1 MKLCSFALRTPLGT
15 ALRVGVMHGD
25 SIVDATAARVALLER
40 MLPTDA
46 ADRVGTAQV
55 PPDMAALIGS
65 GPQALEWAREAVD
78 AAVRHGQEET
88 SRGAALL
95 HRPSAVQLLAPVPRP
110 PGIACFVTWS
120 AHIEDSREKGFSV
133 LSFPD
138 KASDMRA
145 YYKANPDAVEGP
157 GTTIPR
163 PSYAADVDVECE
175 LAAVIGVGGRD
186 LTLEQARA
194 AIAGYTIFNDVS
206 YREIQR
212 REMAFGLGPTKG
224 KDADHSNVLGPWL
237 VTADEVGNAQDLGMS
252 FVVNGREVASY
263 HTSKMAWD
271 FPDLVAYL
279 SRAQTLRP
287 GQVVTSGAFPGG
299 CGLDANLPLKSGDV
313 VEMRIDK
320 LGALVSTLG

>member
-110 PGIACFVTWS
+110 PGIACFVTLVKGVEPN
-120 AHIEDSREKGFSV
+120 EDLKKELRDHVAKEIGT
-133 LSFPD
+133 L
-138 KASDMRA
+138 AR
-145 YYKANPDAVEGP
+145 PDAIRFTESLPKTRSGK
-157 GTTIPR
+157 IMR
-163 PSYAADVDVECE
+163 RLLRDIA
-175 LAAVIGVGGRD
+175 GGRQTTGD
-186 LTLEQARA
+186 TTTLED
-194 AIAGYTIFNDVS
+194 YTVLAKL
-206 YREIQR
+206 RE
-212 REMAFGLGPTKG
+212 EEEG
-224 KDADHSNVLGPWL
+224 
-237 VTADEVGNAQDLGMS
+237 
-252 FVVNGREVASY
+252 
-263 HTSKMAWD
+263 
-271 FPDLVAYL
+271 
-279 SRAQTLRP
+279 
-287 GQVVTSGAFPGG
+287 
-299 CGLDANLPLKSGDV
+299 
-313 VEMRIDK
+313 
-320 LGALVSTLG
+320 